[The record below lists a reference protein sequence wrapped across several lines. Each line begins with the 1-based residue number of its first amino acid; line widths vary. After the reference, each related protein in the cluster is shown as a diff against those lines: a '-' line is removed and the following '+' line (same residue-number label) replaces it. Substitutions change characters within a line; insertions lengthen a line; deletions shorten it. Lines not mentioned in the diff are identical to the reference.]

1 MQAMQQIIFCCRLF
15 RWSTLR
21 SSSSCR
27 LFLFLLQAAFIG
39 YRVVEKAFSLG
50 LLLLNNSSLLSFAS
64 HLEVEEVAS
73 VFNLLRVQRWILIAF

>member
-1 MQAMQQIIFCCRLF
+1 MLYASNLAVREGRHRECCG
-15 RWSTLR
+15 
-21 SSSSCR
+21 

-64 HLEVEEVAS
+64 DLEVEEMAS